1 MAKSWLPVYL
11 RILIMVSCVRIL
23 CSTNRNKKDNYI
35 NEYIPKINEI
45 VLYFLAATDAL
56 SARCMLPA
64 AQVGLTQ
71 SITKFY
77 TQSFLVLIQQ
87 FYGILQ
93 LVNQEIRREQ
103 ISLLQ
108 KKIMSSEEL
117 LIQKLLTSR
126 NQQHQK
132 FFKLKKF

>member
-64 AQVGLTQ
+64 A
-71 SITKFY
+71 
-77 TQSFLVLIQQ
+77 
-87 FYGILQ
+87 
-93 LVNQEIRREQ
+93 
-103 ISLLQ
+103 
-108 KKIMSSEEL
+108 
-117 LIQKLLTSR
+117 
-126 NQQHQK
+126 
-132 FFKLKKF
+132 